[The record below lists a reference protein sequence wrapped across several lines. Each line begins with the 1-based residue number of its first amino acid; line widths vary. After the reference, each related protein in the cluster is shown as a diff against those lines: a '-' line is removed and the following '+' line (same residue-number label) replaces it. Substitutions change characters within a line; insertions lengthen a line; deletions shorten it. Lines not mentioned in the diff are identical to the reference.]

1 VMAFDVNDENMA
13 IGTFEQPS
21 NGKLMSCGSSSMV
34 SPNSN
39 GYILLLN
46 D

>member
-1 VMAFDVNDENMA
+1 MAFDVNDENMA

-21 NGKLMSCGSSSMV
+21 NGKLMSCGSSLMV
-34 SPNSN
+34 SSNSN